1 MKRWIKAGAITLAS
15 LLTLII
21 ITVGIACYLVFTPA
35 RLTSIVN
42 KVAAKYL
49 TCEMQAGEIDLT
61 LFSSF
66 PDVALRLTD
75 VALINPTEGAPN
87 DTVAAIA
94 QCEAVLDIK
103 ELLGSSSI
111 VLRRLHLKGGE
122 ANLYIKEDGTSNFM
136 VFATDSIAE
145 EDTTSTDFTLP
156 DLDIQE
162 ITASD
167 INVTY
172 RDEEAGQQAS
182 IEDFALTLNGQLK
195 GKQLKGAIK
204 SSLQQVTVSMEGEMP
219 ISATV
224 SDVALKLNGTMDNTD
239 SKVGGSLTIGNIK
252 ATAADIEAG
261 IEALAWQLDGSI
273 KDSYL
278 TATTTLDTKPIAISM
293 GGESPLSATLATAQF
308 EAEAQAGGSRIF
320 LIPTFEAK
328 GVNVT
333 MDKEQMLSEA
343 EIGIFAPLTTDT
355 AWQHI
360 DISEAGIS
368 LNEYLITLNVGVHIP
383 DTSTMDAYLHF
394 ETEYWDIPSLLTLV
408 PDSYRD
414 LLDGIRIKGS
424 TALRG
429 SIEGGMANGEMAIS
443 KADAT
448 LGLSRLDLLYN
459 DSIALQS
466 RAANL
471 AVTYT
476 GSNDRAVGCI
486 EASNLDVAMTGLAE
500 AQLEEV
506 KGDFTLRRAMHI
518 ADGYIDAEAQLA
530 TDRLIA
536 SMDTMSLFT
545 QQPVI
550 NLAMKATS
558 AKAKPVYDIS
568 LHSDTLHA
576 AMGSLAAASTGAL
589 SLDAQASYDEAATDL
604 LAQWNPRVNVELHTG
619 HIATSMLT
627 MPVDIPHIEFDYTDG
642 RFTIND
648 SRILLG
654 NSDFALRGDVTDI
667 DSYLNETGLLKA
679 ELDFTSAYTD
689 VTQIMDLVS
698 GLGAS
703 DSTEVADEEAL
714 PSQQNPVEEDDPFMV
729 PLGFDVRLNTNIQ
742 SANVNGFSFDDIAG
756 NVTVK
761 DGILV
766 LEEMGFTS
774 DAARMQL
781 TAMYKSP
788 RKDHLFVG
796 FDFHLLDIEIDELIH
811 MIPDVDSIVPMLS
824 AFDGEAEFHLAAETY
839 LRSNYDPKLS
849 TLRAAGAIE
858 GKDLVVLDN
867 ETFDQIASLLMFEK
881 KTKNVVDSINV
892 ELSVFRDKVTLF
904 PFLIAMDDYK
914 AVIGGRHNIDND
926 LSFNYH
932 ISLTDCPLPVRL
944 GLDVNGTLDDMKF
957 KLVPCKYAHLY
968 NPEKQNVVQERT
980 LQLKKIIS
988 ESLKDNVKPQAKR
1001 TE

>member
-21 ITVGIACYLVFTPA
+21 ITVGIACYLIFTPA

-42 KVAAKYL
+42 KAAAKYL

-75 VALINPTEGAPN
+75 VALVNPTDGAVS
-87 DTVAAIA
+87 DTVAAIT

-111 VLRRLHLKGGE
+111 VLHRLHLKGGE
-122 ANLYIKEDGTSNFM
+122 ANLYIKADGTSNFM
-136 VFATDSIAE
+136 VFATDSTAV
-145 EDTTSTDFTLP
+145 EDTTSTDFALP

-162 ITASD
+162 ITISD
-167 INVTY
+167 IDVTY
-172 RDEEAGQQAS
+172 RDDAAKQLAS
-182 IEDFALTLNGQLK
+182 IKDFGLTLNGQLK
-195 GKQLKGAIK
+195 GKQLRGALKG
-204 SSLQQVTVSMEGEMP
+204 SLRQATVSMEGETP
-219 ISATV
+219 LSATV
-224 SDVALKLNGTMDNTD
+224 SDLALKLDGSIDNADGAVEGKLT
-239 SKVGGSLTIGNIK
+239 VGNMS
-252 ATAADIEAG
+252 ASMADMEAG
-261 IEALAWQLDGSI
+261 INQVEWLIDGSI
-273 KDSYL
+273 KDKYL
-278 TATTTLDTKPIAISM
+278 TAATTLSTKPIAISM

-360 DISEAGIS
+360 DFSDAGIS
-368 LNEYLITLNVGVHIP
+368 LNEYLITLNVGVQIP
-383 DTSTMDAYLHF
+383 DTSTMNATLHF

-408 PDSYRD
+408 PESYRY

-424 TALRG
+424 TALQG
-429 SIEGGMANGEMAIS
+429 SIHGGMKNGEITLD

-448 LGLSRLDLLYN
+448 LGLNRIDLLYN

-466 RAANL
+466 HAANL

-476 GSNDRAVGCI
+476 GSNDRAVGNI
-486 EASNLDVAMTGLAE
+486 QASNLDVAMTGLAE
-500 AQLEEV
+500 AQLEKV
-506 KGDFTLRRAMHI
+506 KGNFTLRRAMRI
-518 ADGYIDAEAQLA
+518 ADGYIDAEAQIT
-530 TDRLIA
+530 TDELTA
-536 SMDTMSLFT
+536 AMDTMSIFT
-545 QQPVI
+545 QRPVVD
-550 NLAMKATS
+550 LAMKATGT
-558 AKAKPVYDIS
+558 KEKPLYDIS

-589 SLDAQASYDEAATDL
+589 SLDAQAIYDAAAADL
-604 LAQWNPRVNVELHTG
+604 LAQWNPHVNVELHTG

-627 MPVDIPHIEFDYTDG
+627 MPVDIPHIKFDYTDG
-642 RFTIND
+642 HFTIND

-654 NSDFALRGDVTDI
+654 NSDFALRGDVTNI
-667 DSYLNETGLLKA
+667 DSFLNETGLLKA

-689 VTQIMDLVS
+689 VTQIMNLVS
-698 GLGAS
+698 GLGVS
-703 DSTEVADEEAL
+703 DSTEVAEEEAL
-714 PSQQNPVEEDDPFMV
+714 PSQIPVEEDNPFMV
-729 PLGFDVRLNTNIQ
+729 PQGFDVRLNTNIQ

-839 LRSNYDPKLS
+839 LHSNYDPKLS

-867 ETFDQIASLLMFEK
+867 ETFDQIAKLLMFEK
-881 KTKNVVDSINV
+881 KTKNVVDSISV

-944 GLDVNGTLDDMKF
+944 GLDVSGTLDDMKF

-980 LQLKKIIS
+980 LQLKQIIS
-988 ESLKDNVKPQAKR
+988 ESLKDNVKPQAAKK
-1001 TE
+1001 E